1 MIKFSRDEIF
11 PGEFSRVGVMAKIL
25 FVDDDIMALELMG
38 KSASLLGYSPIL
50 CDSGLGSL
58 EILKNY
64 SPDIIFVDHSLN
76 DIDGIS
82 LIKEMRLLNHLNDV
96 SIVMLSAGHGFID
109 AEKAVKAGADKYLQ
123 KPLSL
128 DMLAET
134 IHAYVRVQ
142 P

>member
-1 MIKFSRDEIF
+1 
-11 PGEFSRVGVMAKIL
+11 MAKIL

-76 DIDGIS
+76 DIDGIA
-82 LIKEMRLLNHLNDV
+82 LIKMMRQLQHLSTI
-96 SIVMLSAGHGFID
+96 SIVMLSAGHGSID
-109 AEKAVKAGADKYLQ
+109 SDSAVRAGADKYLQ

-128 DMLAET
+128 DLLAET
-134 IHAYVRVQ
+134 IHAYVRVKQ
-142 P
+142 

>member
-1 MIKFSRDEIF
+1 M
-11 PGEFSRVGVMAKIL
+11 VVMVKIL

-64 SPDIIFVDHSLN
+64 SPDIIFVDHSLS
-76 DIDGIS
+76 DIDGIA
-82 LIKEMRLLNHLNDV
+82 LIKKMRQLDHLSKI
-96 SIVMLSAGHGFID
+96 SIVMLSAGYGSLD
-109 AEKAVKAGADKYLQ
+109 ADSAVKAGADKYLQ

-128 DMLAET
+128 DLLAET
-134 IHAYVRVQ
+134 IHAYACVKQ
-142 P
+142 